1 MLDTHRAI
9 DIGHFNLKPSGDGL
23 AGSLGFTMSKEAG
36 DGNANA
42 APPLELNMAIE
53 VSAGGQV
60 HNLRVTS
67 IKVLVN
73 STGLKGTIG
82 VRAETEEDLQGSLR
96 LEEGQPE

>member
-1 MLDTHRAI
+1 MSIKVGFGSTLALDVLDTHRAI

-23 AGSLGFTMSKEAG
+23 AGSLGFAMSVDG
-36 DGNANA
+36 DANS
-42 APPLELNMAIE
+42 APVIDIDMSIE

-73 STGLKGTIG
+73 ST
-82 VRAETEEDLQGSLR
+82 RASR
-96 LEEGQPE
+96 AP